1 MATKVAELVT
11 PLTASRTCQPKTGG
25 CCSLHRRGDRIYEDH
40 VWRWGLAHVGERPWT
55 GPTPE
60 RQK

>member
-1 MATKVAELVT
+1 MATKVAELST
-11 PLTASRTCQPKTGG
+11 PLAASRTCQPKAGG

-55 GPTPE
+55 GPPPE